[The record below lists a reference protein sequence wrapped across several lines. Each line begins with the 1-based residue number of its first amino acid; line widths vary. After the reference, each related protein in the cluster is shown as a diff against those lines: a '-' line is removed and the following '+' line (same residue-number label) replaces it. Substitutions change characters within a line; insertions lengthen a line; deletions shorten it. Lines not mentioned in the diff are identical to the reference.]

1 MQPQVQSLEQIIGDL
16 NPVYQGSI
24 DVINKRRAQLPAKFD
39 AQRSALSAERVQ
51 GFNTINNQATN
62 RGMSFSGI
70 PLDEQATYL
79 STKYL
84 PGLQQL
90 DYQQNEADLSLDEA
104 LAKINQERRLKAM
117 NIRQTQQSALEK
129 YLAEQRQMAWEREKF
144 AAQQALEREK
154 IAATRA
160 AAAGR
165 SSGRG
170 GSGVSAEQSIAQYM
184 AKAGTRWRNGRI
196 VTAKNAAENAANNAY
211 AAGYGSYAD
220 MLRLAYQIRKRNF
233 GED

>member
-1 MQPQVQSLEQIIGDL
+1 MWYSKKNMQPQVQSLEQIIGDL
-16 NPVYQGSI
+16 NPAYQGSI

-39 AQRSALSAERVQ
+39 AQRSALNAEKVQ
-51 GFNTINNQATN
+51 GFNTVNNQATN

-117 NIRQTQQSALEK
+117 DIRQTQQSALEK

-160 AAAGR
+160 AAAG
-165 SSGRG
+165 
-170 GSGVSAEQSIAQYM
+170 VSAEQSIAQYM
-184 AKAGTRWRNGRI
+184 AKAGTRWHNGKI

>member
-1 MQPQVQSLEQIIGDL
+1 
-16 NPVYQGSI
+16 
-24 DVINKRRAQLPAKFD
+24 
-39 AQRSALSAERVQ
+39 
-51 GFNTINNQATN
+51 
-62 RGMSFSGI
+62 MSFSGI

-104 LAKINQERRLKAM
+104 LAKINQERRLKAID
-117 NIRQTQQSALEK
+117 IRQTQQSALEK

-170 GSGVSAEQSIAQYM
+170 GSGVSAEQAIAQYM